1 MMRVKIVK
9 TVTVIALV
17 VWLLSVCCIDSESR
31 IPFIT
36 CGVSLLWLLLVT
48 IANIPRS
55 DK

>member
-1 MMRVKIVK
+1 MMRVKIIK
-9 TVTVIALV
+9 TITVIALV
-17 VWLLSVCCIDSESR
+17 IWLLSVCCIDSKSWV
-31 IPFIT
+31 PFIS